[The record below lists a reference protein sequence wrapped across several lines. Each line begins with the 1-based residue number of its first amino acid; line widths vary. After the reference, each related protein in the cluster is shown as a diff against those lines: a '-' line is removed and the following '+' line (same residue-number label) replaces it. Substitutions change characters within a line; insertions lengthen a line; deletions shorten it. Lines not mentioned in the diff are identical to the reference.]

1 MSAYTF
7 TNAQA
12 AIVTGPAVSR
22 ILGDAIAHEVAASFS
37 QASPDAEGN
46 RSVDLAE
53 HRVAVLAAL
62 REVSPDT
69 EDPTRQQVTEQ
80 LIKTLS

>member
-1 MSAYTF
+1 MSGYTF

-12 AIVTGPAVSR
+12 AIVTGPAISR
-22 ILGDAIAHEVAASFS
+22 IVGDEVAHEIAAQFS
-37 QASPDAEGN
+37 QATPDDDGS
-46 RSVDLAE
+46 RTVDLGEQRIAL
-53 HRVAVLAAL
+53 LAAL
-62 REVSPDT
+62 REVSTDT